1 MATGQL
7 TISGRIGSLAEAY
20 ICLHVRNAKTI
31 LAQAVKQN
39 LILFN
44 PFDRLKGTA
53 PEPDKDW
60 HYVSREELRLLLTAC
75 PSMSWQ
81 LLLTLCRFAGVRQTE
96 ALDLPWAGVD
106 WEQHT
111 LAIFAPKTGR
121 HRVVP
126 IDPELYSFL
135 LRAYEEASEGQEMVI
150 PVGSIG
156 RSNLW
161 RDFRRI
167 CRQANIE
174 PWESW
179 CQVLRRNCETDW
191 AQEHLQYVVSTWI
204 GHDITVSA
212 RHYHASTEG
221 PL

>member
-1 MATGQL
+1 M
-7 TISGRIGSLAEAY
+7 AEAY
-20 ICLHVRNAKTI
+20 ICIHVRNAKTI
-31 LAQAVKQN
+31 LAQAVKQD

-60 HYVSREELRLLLTAC
+60 HYVSKDELRLLLSAC

-81 LLLTLCRFAGVRQTE
+81 LLLSLCRLAGVRQTE

-111 LAIFAPKTGR
+111 MAIFAPKTGR
-121 HRVVP
+121 YRVVP

-167 CRQANIE
+167 CRRANLE
-174 PWESW
+174 PWTSW

-191 AQEHLQYVVSTWI
+191 AQEHPQYVVSTWI

-212 RHYHASTEG
+212 RHYLQVPKDLYDKVAG
-221 PL
+221 LKA